1 MEQKNNNTINAA
13 DNKTAS
19 TMQNVGRA
27 GLIATGGVGLAA
39 GIQAGRTASA
49 LSGVAKDVSEVM
61 KLRNDPK
68 FSKVVKE
75 GIVSATKDTPIS
87 SKFII
92 DKLGQAKKIYNNTKF
107 SKIDRMSKAYN
118 ALNTISNQNRT
129 ILVNAEDW
137 ARLGADKIKP
147 QLNAESRVLVDK
159 GVSNIGRL
167 AKAGL
172 RWKNAKLLGRIGL
185 GLGAIS
191 GASYLHG
198 KELQSYNDQIR
209 RFGEE
214 NKNKGQG
221 KV

>member
-92 DKLGQAKKIYNNTKF
+92 DKLGQAKKYIIT
-107 SKIDRMSKAYN
+107 
-118 ALNTISNQNRT
+118 LNFP
-129 ILVNAEDW
+129 
-137 ARLGADKIKP
+137 K
-147 QLNAESRVLVDK
+147 
-159 GVSNIGRL
+159 
-167 AKAGL
+167 
-172 RWKNAKLLGRIGL
+172 
-185 GLGAIS
+185 
-191 GASYLHG
+191 
-198 KELQSYNDQIR
+198 
-209 RFGEE
+209 
-214 NKNKGQG
+214 
-221 KV
+221 

>member
-19 TMQNVGRA
+19 TMQNVVRA
-27 GLIATGGVGLAA
+27 GLIATGGAGLAA

-92 DKLGQAKKIYNNTKF
+92 DKLGQAKKKYIIT
-107 SKIDRMSKAYN
+107 
-118 ALNTISNQNRT
+118 LNFP
-129 ILVNAEDW
+129 
-137 ARLGADKIKP
+137 K
-147 QLNAESRVLVDK
+147 
-159 GVSNIGRL
+159 
-167 AKAGL
+167 
-172 RWKNAKLLGRIGL
+172 
-185 GLGAIS
+185 
-191 GASYLHG
+191 
-198 KELQSYNDQIR
+198 
-209 RFGEE
+209 
-214 NKNKGQG
+214 
-221 KV
+221 